1 VGEYRVPE
9 MAEKTRQMLAELYAP
24 HNQRLFRFLGVE
36 SIPEWEAGYVAP
48 VTGPERLPVTTSARE
63 GTSSHPSG
71 VPVVHSWS
79 THVPSPGI
87 NSPSSFWPL
96 LLALHCSLSD
106 LCGG

>member
-71 VPVVHSWS
+71 SLLS
-79 THVPSPGI
+79 TPGLLTSPSPGT
-87 NSPSSFWPL
+87 NSPPSFWPL
-96 LLALHCSLSD
+96 LLPLHCSLSD

>member
-71 VPVVHSWS
+71 VPVVHSS
-79 THVPSPGI
+79 PTHVSQSRNQLPSQFLAPPPR
-87 NSPSSFWPL
+87 SPL
-96 LLALHCSLSD
+96 LSL
-106 LCGG
+106 